1 MSASL
6 RRPLRVQTKK
16 KSMRRKIHEAFRSKV
31 KTEEDERASVSSE
44 DSNSIENEE
53 TEKRLTAVRKTKART
68 SHYCSLEQ
76 ARRNIQSAKLYEYV
90 VVVSLEFDKTQ
101 RRYQP
106 CEIRRFPDEVSDT
119 QNDKLR
125 AIPHFCFPDS
135 FKWAPVDSY
144 NSETFSFV
152 LTSFDGSRFYGYNR
166 RLLPPGEGARLPE
179 VFCVM
184 TPIPCYPLYFQLLD
198 EVERRRKH
206 SMEEVDAFLKI
217 AAQMSLPRPGG
228 HVRIS
233 ASLNLQLSFREPLL
247 LQRPQ
252 DSRLEHVLIV
262 NLDARDFDVQV
273 GDESTILPRRLSQGL
288 EKALKT
294 CLRDSEVTE
303 ARDVEDELSVD
314 CEVTN
319 NNISEAFIHYFVEL
333 MGHYLNHFQP
343 SPEGNMVFDREGFI
357 KSTNSKSMKRF
368 LEVFTE
374 TQMFSLFIQEK
385 EADSE
390 EGLKQSLFDQRIQT
404 YDTEKRNSKLLGV
417 VNVKKLGQ
425 KLAGTAKGVKVK
437 VK

>member
-1 MSASL
+1 MFSSYL
-6 RRPLRVQTKK
+6 
-16 KSMRRKIHEAFRSKV
+16 SKLS
-31 KTEEDERASVSSE
+31 K
-44 DSNSIENEE
+44 
-53 TEKRLTAVRKTKART
+53 
-68 SHYCSLEQ
+68 CSQ
-76 ARRNIQSAKLYEYV
+76 AIAALLYPFSWQHVYV
-90 VVVSLEFDKTQ
+90 
-101 RRYQP
+101 
-106 CEIRRFPDEVSDT
+106 
-119 QNDKLR
+119 
-125 AIPHFCFPDS
+125 
-135 FKWAPVDSY
+135 PV
-144 NSETFSFV
+144 
-152 LTSFDGSRFYGYNR
+152 
-166 RLLPPGEGARLPE
+166 LP
-179 VFCVM
+179 
-184 TPIPCYPLYFQLLD
+184 QKLLD
-198 EVERRRKH
+198 MCCSPTPYIMGMLSLSIPELDDLPL
-206 SMEEVDAFLKI
+206 EE
-217 AAQMSLPRPGG
+217 
-228 HVRIS
+228 
-233 ASLNLQLSFREPLL
+233 
-247 LQRPQ
+247 
-252 DSRLEHVLIV
+252 VLIV